1 MAETYERAALKEFL
15 ADAFAR
21 PAGSMNFRT
30 GELSKASMR
39 QLRLAQERLAKEFDR
54 MCKADATLAKSET
67 TAIGLVVA
75 SRPFLFT
82 VFDRYRRS

>member
-1 MAETYERAALKEFL
+1 
-15 ADAFAR
+15 
-21 PAGSMNFRT
+21 
-30 GELSKASMR
+30 MR